1 MRPLLLF
8 CLSLFGWQAV
18 NAADIYETRLREL
31 SKKGLPFFYN
41 EQVKAEIDYWLLNEE
56 AYTSFLLGKSESSL
70 PYVDEALDAAGLPRF
85 LRFVPIANTNL
96 AYDFSGKDGAS
107 GAWPMSFA
115 IAKRYNLKVNS
126 YTDERRSR
134 EKAAKAAAAYFA
146 DLYDIY
152 RDWNLAIT
160 AFRIGPVE
168 LNKAIR
174 QAGNKLQYDS
184 IHPVLPEEFQAPLV
198 RFMGVLYIWNFHSLH
213 NIELKPYTAEATDT
227 FWSACAIPFPA
238 IAKRFGVPMED
249 LRFFNPVLRGEYL
262 PYVVE
267 PTAIYLPASRCT
279 AFPAFRDS
287 FCAAQRAALPV
298 VSTRALPDTG
308 WHNRDS
314 LAAIGIDV
322 PVTPEGSRVLYDTFT
337 RVVDSVTY
345 IRIVPRSP
353 AIATTT
359 PAVQK
364 TWVYYTVK
372 KGDALYTVADIFDCT
387 VANAKRWNGL
397 SSNYIAPGRKMKFY
411 VNTGKLSYYKNMNA
425 LSLTQK
431 RNIAAKD

>member
-1 MRPLLLF
+1 MRPLLF
-8 CLSLFGWQAV
+8 IFISFIGWNVLQ
-18 NAADIYETRLREL
+18 AADIYETRLREL

-56 AYTSFLLGKSESSL
+56 AYTSFLLGKSESTL
-70 PYVDEALDAAGLPRF
+70 TYVDEALDAAGLPGF
-85 LRFVPIANTNL
+85 LRYVPIANTNL

-134 EKAAKAAAAYFA
+134 EKAAKAAASYFA
-146 DLYDIY
+146 DLYNIY

-174 QAGNKLQYDS
+174 LAGNQLQYDS
-184 IHPVLPEEFQAPLV
+184 IHLVLPEEFQAPLV

-213 NIELKPYTAEATDT
+213 NIQLKPYMPEATDT
-227 FWSACAIPFPA
+227 FWSACAMPFPA
-238 IAKRFGVPMED
+238 ISKRFGVPMED
-249 LRFFNPVLRGEYL
+249 LRFFNPVLRGEQL

-267 PTAIYLPASRCT
+267 PTAIYLPAGKCR

-287 FCAAQRAALPV
+287 FCTSQHIAAPV
-298 VSTRALPDTG
+298 VRRVIPDTG

-314 LAAIGIDV
+314 LTSIAVEQPIEQES
-322 PVTPEGSRVLYDTFT
+322 VTILYDTLI

-345 IRIVPRSP
+345 IRIVPRAPVASTNP
-353 AIATTT
+353 A
-359 PAVQK
+359 PQK
-364 TWVYYTVK
+364 VWVYYTVK
-372 KGDALYTVADIFDCT
+372 KGDALYTVSDVFDCT
-387 VANAKRWNGL
+387 VANAKRWNKL

-411 VNTGKLSYYKNMNA
+411 VNANRLTYYKNINA
-425 LSLTQK
+425 LSLMQK

>member
-1 MRPLLLF
+1 MRPLLFF

-41 EQVKAEIDYWLLNEE
+41 DQVKAEIDYWLLNEE
-56 AYTSFLLGKSESSL
+56 GYTSFLLGKSESTL
-70 PYVDEALDAAGLPRF
+70 PYIDEALDAAGLPRF
-85 LRFVPIANTNL
+85 LRFVPLANTNL

-134 EKAAKAAAAYFA
+134 EKAAKAAAAYFS

-152 RDWNLAIT
+152 RDWNLVIT

-174 QAGNKLQYDS
+174 LAGNQLQYDS
-184 IHPVLPEEFQAPLV
+184 IHTVLPEEFQAPLV
-198 RFMGVLYIWNFHSLH
+198 RFMGVLYMWNFHSLH
-213 NIELKPYTAEATDT
+213 SIELKPYTPEATDT
-227 FWSACAIPFPA
+227 FWSACAMPFTV
-238 IAKRFGVPMED
+238 ISRRFGLPMED
-249 LRFFNPVLRGEYL
+249 LRFFNPVLRGEFL

-267 PTAIYLPASRCT
+267 PAAVLLPVGRCA

-287 FCAAQRAALPV
+287 FCATQRLATAA
-298 VSTRALPDTG
+298 VSSRALPDTG
-308 WHNRDS
+308 WYNRDS
-314 LAAIGIDV
+314 LAAIGVDV
-322 PVTPEGSRVLYDTFT
+322 PVSTEGGRVVYDTFT

-353 AIATTT
+353 VIATTT
-359 PAVQK
+359 PATQK

-387 VANAKRWNGL
+387 VANAKRWNSL
-397 SSNYIAPGRKMKFY
+397 TSNYIAPGRKMKFY
-411 VNTGKLSYYKNMNA
+411 VNASRISYYKNMNA